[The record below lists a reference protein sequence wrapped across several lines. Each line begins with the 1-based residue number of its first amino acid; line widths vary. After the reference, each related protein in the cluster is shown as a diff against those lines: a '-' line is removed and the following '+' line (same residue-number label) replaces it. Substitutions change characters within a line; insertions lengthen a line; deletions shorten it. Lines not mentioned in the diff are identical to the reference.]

1 MIGWSLLAASS
12 LSAGA
17 VPSPEIR
24 DDLRCFLV
32 MGDLADSA
40 KEGPAMQTAVAGM
53 LYFLG
58 RLEDRAPELDIE
70 AAGAAELLAITEADF
85 QKQKPRCLAVIE
97 EKAKRLIVLGKG
109 MEKRLKQGR

>member
-17 VPSPEIR
+17 APSPEIR

-32 MGDLADSA
+32 MGALAGTA
-40 KEGPAMQTAVAGM
+40 KEGPGLQTAIAGT

-58 RLEDRAPELDIE
+58 KLEERAPTLDIE
-70 AAGAAELLAITEADF
+70 AAGAAELLAITEAEF
-85 QKQKPRCLAVIE
+85 QTEKPRCLAVIE
-97 EKAKRLIVLGKG
+97 EKGKRLIAIGTAID
-109 MEKRLKQGR
+109 KRLKQAR